1 MIEIKKSY
9 KLKLLRVSFVSLLV
23 VFLLLISSSIIRE
36 FREFFN
42 IDAPLARFI
51 VTSTIIFVAVATVAV
66 TWLRDRNKKY
76 VLEGKQLI
84 ITNNSFGSGNTKKI
98 IKLEPKSL
106 SSINLKQSS
115 MGKILDYGTIS
126 IEVDNYSQKEVLS
139 LANIENPHAMLAEI
153 NSHFNK

>member
-9 KLKLLRVSFVSLLV
+9 KLKLLRVSFVSLTV

-42 IDAPLARFI
+42 LDAPLARFI
-51 VTSTIIFVAVATVAV
+51 FTSIILFVAVASIAV
-66 TWLRDRNKKY
+66 TWLRDRNKRY

-98 IKLEPKSL
+98 IKLEPKSV

-115 MGKILDYGTIS
+115 LGKILDYGTIS

-139 LANIENPHAMLAEI
+139 LANIENPHVVIAEI